1 MMPFICMQR
10 ASHLSTRW
18 MIRSIA
24 LLAQRF
30 FSCVI
35 HRFSTSV
42 ILLPHVDAFISPRS
56 APHSS
61 VKGLGFEQRVAV
73 TPIMSYADKLKEA
86 RAAKEAAA
94 RARSNPSSAMPSMA
108 SVPAVAIAESGSG
121 AMGMNSKPLS
131 DEILEAIRTAI
142 TILTARLQRE
152 KPLTRSEF
160 ERFESAVAVVVE
172 DALPRQELPTQT
184 MPSSPPPRATL
195 MPPQVEP
202 EGTTV
207 DEVQNEGP
215 EWDPKGGYG
224 LPRGVRNS
232 YVIDDMGKMTP
243 EEYQAALRQVIG
255 LHVYFRRPLW

>member
-1 MMPFICMQR
+1 M
-10 ASHLSTRW
+10 
-18 MIRSIA
+18 
-24 LLAQRF
+24 
-30 FSCVI
+30 
-35 HRFSTSV
+35 
-42 ILLPHVDAFISPRS
+42 ILLPHVDAFISPIS

-61 VKGLGFEQRVAV
+61 VKGLGLEQRLAV
-73 TPIMSYADKLKEA
+73 TPMMSYADKLKEA

-94 RARSNPSSAMPSMA
+94 RVRSNPSSTVPSMP
-108 SVPAVAIAESGSG
+108 SVPAVAAAGSG
-121 AMGMNSKPLS
+121 AVDIDSKPLS
-131 DEILEAIRTAI
+131 DEILEAIRTSI

-160 ERFESAVAVVVE
+160 ERFESAVAIVVE

-184 MPSSPPPRATL
+184 MPSSPPPSATL
-195 MPPQVEP
+195 MPPQAKP

-232 YVIDDMGKMTP
+232 YVIEDMGKMTP
-243 EEYQAALRQVIG
+243 EEYQAALRQVID
-255 LHVYFRRPLW
+255 LNVYFRIPL